1 MKIASL
7 SLLLTLAL
15 HYVPATESTYT
26 IEEVSICKN
35 GNQCLNASQKNRI
48 KESDSYTV
56 EVVLKSN
63 AANFLSQQIQ
73 AVQLEV
79 SEISFT
85 CARSATDMDNCP
97 SGSSQEWYTMYQNPN
112 PPLSSAVT
120 IISST
125 RLAKQL
131 TAQQLS
137 WRNNIKK
144 IPVVTTDLGPKFDK
158 PALPSKPSTYQ
169 VRLKAENVQFP
180 DWVWGIRV
188 SVYERDG
195 GRTSSAEFKTRF

>member
-1 MKIASL
+1 MISY
-7 SLLLTLAL
+7 LAP
-15 HYVPATESTYT
+15 PAENYT
-26 IEEVSICKN
+26 IEQVTVCKN
-35 GNQCLNASQKNRI
+35 TNSCLTTSQKNRI
-48 KESDSYTV
+48 KESDKYTV

-63 AANFLSQQIQ
+63 SANFLAQQIQ

-120 IISST
+120 VINAAKLT
-125 RLAKQL
+125 KQL
-131 TAQQLS
+131 SAQHLTL
-137 WRNNIKK
+137 RNSIKK
-144 IPVVTTDLGPKFDK
+144 TPVEDVFGPKFDK
-158 PALPSKPSTYQ
+158 PTAPTKPTSYQ
-169 VRLKAENVQFP
+169 VRLRAENIQFP
-180 DWVWGIRV
+180 DWVWGVRV

-195 GRTSSAEFKTRF
+195 GRNTSTEFKTRF